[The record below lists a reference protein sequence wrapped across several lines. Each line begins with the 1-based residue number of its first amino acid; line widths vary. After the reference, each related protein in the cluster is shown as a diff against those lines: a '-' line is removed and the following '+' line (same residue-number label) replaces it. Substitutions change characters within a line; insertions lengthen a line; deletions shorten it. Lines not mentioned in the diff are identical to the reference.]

1 VSCGS
6 VGKEFETC
14 KEGVE
19 AWEKKTG
26 NKVKLVSSPTS
37 SSEKLAV
44 AQQLLGAGAS
54 DIDVFS
60 VDVVW
65 PGILGSF
72 FLDLKQYSKGAEN
85 EHFPALVANGTL
97 DGKLSPCRGSPD
109 AGCCYRRTL
118 LDKYRS
124 QCPRRGRS
132 SPRPPRRSRTRR
144 GARPATRTCRAS
156 CSRARPTRA

>member
-1 VSCGS
+1 MKTFAALCSLIVLLAGGCRKSEDSAANKKPAEGSAQATTPSGTPPPKESVEVAVSCGS
-6 VGKEFETC
+6 VGKEFDTC

-65 PGILGSF
+65 PG
-72 FLDLKQYSKGAEN
+72 
-85 EHFPALVANGTL
+85 H
-97 DGKLSPCRGSPD
+97 
-109 AGCCYRRTL
+109 
-118 LDKYRS
+118 
-124 QCPRRGRS
+124 PR
-132 SPRPPRRSRTRR
+132 
-144 GARPATRTCRAS
+144 
-156 CSRARPTRA
+156 